1 MHDHEL
7 GDCGC
12 TDNDTPITDAVVRK
26 FPTLG
31 IARALKKAV
40 ETRLRP
46 QPPADNPE
54 PPADTNPLP

>member
-31 IARALKKAV
+31 IARAIKRTIEKHL
-40 ETRLRP
+40 P
-46 QPPADNPE
+46 PPPATP
-54 PPADTNPLP
+54 